1 MFNKFQFE
9 MMSSYRFDA
18 LVCSHRGE
26 SKLPHIVRSLLS
38 QTLKPSNIV
47 ICSTSKDDLTNI
59 PESQLKSIIH
69 VVSPIANQVVQRAIG
84 LTYCHSDYIL
94 QLDDDLTLDP
104 NCSRTLLDF
113 LIDNPKSLVSP
124 LISIDNSSYV
134 PQGIN
139 WLRACQRNYITR
151 LYLYLQGFSFSQPKS
166 LQILKFGSIVPL
178 IHKPDSPQ
186 KVDWLHSCRMY
197 RKECAFKTTAMLTQG
212 KSYFED
218 IYSSAEYH
226 SLGYNLFL
234 LPTAIVYHPYV
245 LPIGTKDGISMLGLQ
260 YNALKKFNINQFY
273 IAITILLT
281 FFYRFIFSRR
291 N

>member
-1 MFNKFQFE
+1 
-9 MMSSYRFDA
+9 
-18 LVCSHRGE
+18 
-26 SKLPHIVRSLLS
+26 
-38 QTLKPSNIV
+38 
-47 ICSTSKDDLTNI
+47 
-59 PESQLKSIIH
+59 
-69 VVSPIANQVVQRAIG
+69 
-84 LTYCHSDYIL
+84 
-94 QLDDDLTLDP
+94 
-104 NCSRTLLDF
+104 
-113 LIDNPKSLVSP
+113 
-124 LISIDNSSYV
+124 
-134 PQGIN
+134 
-139 WLRACQRNYITR
+139 
-151 LYLYLQGFSFSQPKS
+151 
-166 LQILKFGSIVPL
+166 
-178 IHKPDSPQ
+178 
-186 KVDWLHSCRMY
+186 MY

-273 IAITILLT
+273 IAITKLLT